1 MINKDY
7 IMRIV
12 ERLGRALARI
22 LYMRQ
27 ANQNE
32 EALIYIDDLFMRTLG
47 IGSGFINSVSDEM
60 LLAMISPLG
69 AFNIEKCLFI
79 AALLKVEA
87 DIYADWDNSNESYHR
102 YLKSLHLF
110 LEAALREGNLTL
122 ADPDVTVSSEIDDIV
137 KKLDAYELPLKT
149 KSKLFQ
155 YYEKMGKYSQAEDAL
170 FEMIEAEDAGK
181 DIVEQGIA
189 FYTRLQQKSDAELLA
204 GNLPREEVAEGLAHL
219 KAR

>member
-69 AFNIEKCLFI
+69 AFNIEKCLFRI
-79 AALLKVEA
+79 TPTRATTATSNPSIFSLRPHCVKVISPLL
-87 DIYADWDNSNESYHR
+87 NR
-102 YLKSLHLF
+102 
-110 LEAALREGNLTL
+110 
-122 ADPDVTVSSEIDDIV
+122 
-137 KKLDAYELPLKT
+137 
-149 KSKLFQ
+149 
-155 YYEKMGKYSQAEDAL
+155 M
-170 FEMIEAEDAGK
+170 
-181 DIVEQGIA
+181 
-189 FYTRLQQKSDAELLA
+189 
-204 GNLPREEVAEGLAHL
+204 
-219 KAR
+219 